1 MVAPSRVGNFRF
13 DLNATTVGIGE
24 VITRS
29 AARRFLKAKHQMR
42 VSFAWS
48 VAVLA
53 VVFFQNFDRIKYALK
68 RGVWLYVRVGRAL
81 HDVIHE
87 CLLSAFLT
95 AHKRWRQ
102 RSTVQTEFRVI
113 DLQTTNPKISFRTK
127 NLPKTGNLLLER
139 MTINGFQPLF
149 QAESSARYDQR
160 PLTASDLSQ

>member
-1 MVAPSRVGNFRF
+1 MVAPSRMGNFRL
-13 DLNATTVGIGE
+13 DLNAPPVGIGE

-29 AARRFLKAKHQMR
+29 AARRFLKAKHQVR
-42 VSFAWS
+42 VSFTRN

-53 VVFFQNFDRIKYALK
+53 VVFFQNFDCIKYALE
-68 RGVWLYVRVGRAL
+68 RGGWLYVRVGRAL

-113 DLQTTNPKISFRTK
+113 DLQITNPKITFSSA
-127 NLPKTGNLLLER
+127 NLLRLASSIFWFFWRNSFLEIFHSR
-139 MTINGFQPLF
+139 
-149 QAESSARYDQR
+149 DC
-160 PLTASDLSQ
+160 